1 MYALMHHKLE
11 IIGTHNVK
19 GTITVRS
26 TVARSELWTTMDNHQ
41 YTKKIN
47 CEGWWLSGDCAVWWS
62 GRALVA
68 QARPALGSIPTNCQ
82 IFIFPHNSKHVFTTT
97 GISSTVFAK
106 LNSYFYHALTQ
117 W

>member
-1 MYALMHHKLE
+1 MYALMYHKLE

-97 GISSTVFAK
+97 GISSTV
-106 LNSYFYHALTQ
+106 LQN
-117 W
+117 